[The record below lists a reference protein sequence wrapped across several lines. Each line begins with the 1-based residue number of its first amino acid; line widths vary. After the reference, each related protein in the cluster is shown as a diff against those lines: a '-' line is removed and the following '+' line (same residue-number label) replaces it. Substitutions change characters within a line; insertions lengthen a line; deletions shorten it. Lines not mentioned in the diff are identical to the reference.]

1 MTNARRLAAI
11 AAAVL
16 VLGIGTTA
24 VAQDQTSA
32 TGSDKIEAVLLRPTG
47 WRADFGHG
55 LSEIVYE
62 VRGDK
67 VVAKIQGL
75 SRTDGKTV
83 LSCETVVTI
92 TSDSVIHDGCRDRG
106 VTLLFDPKDQDYPFK
121 GQSQLGYRY
130 RLKPK

>member
-32 TGSDKIEAVLLRPTG
+32 TSSEKIKAVLLRPTG
-47 WRADFGHG
+47 WNVDFGHG
-55 LSEIVYE
+55 LAEFVYE
-62 VRGDK
+62 ARGEK
-67 VVAKIQGL
+67 VVAKIHGL
-75 SRTDGKTV
+75 SRTDGKPN
-83 LSCETVVTI
+83 LSCESDVTI
-92 TSDSVIHDGCRDRG
+92 TSDSVIHNGCRDRG
-106 VTLLFDPKDQDYPFK
+106 IALLFDPKDQDYPFK
-121 GQSQLGYRY
+121 GQSQGGFSY